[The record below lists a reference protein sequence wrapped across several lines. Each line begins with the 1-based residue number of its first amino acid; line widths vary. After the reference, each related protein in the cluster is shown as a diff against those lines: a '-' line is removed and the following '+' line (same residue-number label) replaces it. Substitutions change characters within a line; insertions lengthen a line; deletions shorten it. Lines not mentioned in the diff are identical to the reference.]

1 MPKKDTQPKRK
12 QPQRTCVGCR
22 TVQDKR
28 NLIRIVRTPE
38 DGIQIDLIGKMHG
51 RGAYLHDQ
59 KACWDKGLKG
69 SISKALRVEL
79 TTDDI
84 ERLSIYMRELD

>member
-1 MPKKDTQPKRK
+1 MSKKDAQPRRK

-28 NLIRIVRTPE
+28 NLIRIVRTPAE
-38 DGIQIDLIGKMHG
+38 GVHVDLTGKMHG

-59 KACWDKGLKG
+59 KACWEKGLKG
-69 SISKALRVEL
+69 SISKALRVQL
-79 TTDDI
+79 TEEDR
-84 ERLSIYMRELD
+84 ERLSAYMLELE

>member
-1 MPKKDTQPKRK
+1 MPKRDAPPKRK

-28 NLIRIVRTPE
+28 NLIRIVRTPV
-38 DGIQIDLIGKMHG
+38 DGIQIDLNGKLHG

-59 KACWDKGLKG
+59 KECWEKGLKG
-69 SISKALRVEL
+69 SISRALRVEL
-79 TTDDI
+79 TTDDV
-84 ERLSIYMRELD
+84 EHLSAHMKEFD

>member
-1 MPKKDTQPKRK
+1 MSKKGELPKRK

-28 NLIRIVRTPE
+28 SLIRVVRTPE
-38 DGIQIDLIGKMHG
+38 DGVQIDLSGKLHG

-59 KACWDKGLKG
+59 KICWEKGLKG
-69 SISKALRVEL
+69 SISKALRMQL
-79 TTDDI
+79 TDEDR
-84 ERLSIYMRELD
+84 ERLSLYMQDLE